1 MKLILYIGLVTVA
14 ALAASSFDAVPDP
27 PAVNPHSLNV
37 KAAGLRELPSAS
49 DEPSLLFA
57 WAYVLPQFPLR
68 RAGLAGIDGPNCLS
82 EKSAVVACAADPSPP
97 HSL

>member
-14 ALAASSFDAVPDP
+14 ALAASSLDAVPDP
-27 PAVNPHSLNV
+27 PAVNPHSLDV
-37 KAAGLRELPSAS
+37 KAAGLRELPSAA

-57 WAYVLPQFPLR
+57 WVCVVPQLPLR
-68 RAGLAGIDGPNCLS
+68 RAGLAEIDGPNCLS
-82 EKSAVVACAADPSPP
+82 EESAVVAFAADPSPP